1 MGEDH
6 SFTTGENELLAK
18 EAEKYRDILIAPY
31 EDTAGNESGKTKH
44 CIYWVTRN
52 HDFDILIKTND
63 DSTLFLSRLVGNGG
77 WLRKICGLRELLYF
91 GKKHAIEKVA
101 NPANLKPGEIAGTE
115 MMFEFDYRG
124 AYWPEFM
131 DGGMYGLSRRLAE
144 EIVRND
150 FRTYTLEDA
159 MVGVWVSA
167 FRTETRYLSDEQAL
181 SRETDYKSSN
191 GTAVVATF
199 HTDLLRQA
207 SMWCE
212 YMKLSSV
219 SRPAITAENVKE
231 ALECLSAL
239 EGSTH
244 ACQSQPLGDSENHH
258 AATLAALTHEWPIK
272 ERPDLR
278 DTGQWW
284 GRMGGVFRGNP
295 VALVG
300 TSAARD
306 RLPLYMF
313 QEMHTLVLDDF
324 FRVSERYGS
333 WAPTMYMCVDPVLCA
348 SSSGTRAG
356 RQGLEASPNVESVN
370 RFARTVS
377 AAFYVLS
384 GGVDGSEYWRYL
396 RQRVN
401 VHWFMAGEEETLAG
415 MGPVA
420 GAEAEVGSAHNF
432 RVASLA
438 SGVAMGVEVL
448 SYLGFSPILITAA
461 DEELNKQWDEVKRA
475 TQLAGLR
482 YGTEVV
488 YLYADERDKLPKD
501 KVGGKGRGSGTISAQ
516 ENIVAW
522 GKKRSQESGKRQD
535 RWDLELF
542 AQQFPVNRLESF
554 INRRST
560 SLRGMFPKSP
570 SCRDVDDLDRFQ
582 KIVLCPVKTSL
593 RHFQSFLTWHI
604 PYGPVQDTFVW
615 VKRS

>member
-6 SFTTGENELLAK
+6 SFTRGENDLLAK

-31 EDTAGNESGKTKH
+31 EDTVGNESGKTKH

-63 DSTLFLSRLVGNGG
+63 DSMLFLSHLVGNEG
-77 WLRKICGLRELLYF
+77 WLRNICGLRELLYF
-91 GKKHAIEKVA
+91 GKKHAMEKVT
-101 NPANLKPGEIAGTE
+101 NPANLKPGEMAGTE

-124 AYWPEFM
+124 AYWPEYM

-150 FRTYTLEDA
+150 LRTYTLEDA

-167 FRTETRYLSDEQAL
+167 FRAEIRYLSDEQVL

-199 HTDLLRQA
+199 HADMLRQA

-212 YMKLSSV
+212 YTKLTRPSST
-219 SRPAITAENVKE
+219 IKE
-231 ALECLSAL
+231 ALECLSAF
-239 EGSTH
+239 ERSTH
-244 ACQSQPLGDSENHH
+244 ASQSQPLGDGENHH
-258 AATLAALTHEWPIK
+258 AATLATLTHEWPIK
-272 ERPDLR
+272 GRPDLR
-278 DTGQWW
+278 ETGQWW

-300 TSAARD
+300 TSTTRD
-306 RLPLYMF
+306 RLPLYLF
-313 QEMHTLVLDDF
+313 QQMHTLVLDDF

-333 WAPTMYMCVDPVLCA
+333 WAPTMYMCVDPMLCA
-348 SSSGTRAG
+348 SSARRRGSQAA
-356 RQGLEASPNVESVN
+356 LNVESVN

-401 VHWFMAGEEETLAG
+401 VHWFVAGEKETSTG

-420 GAEAEVGSAHNF
+420 GAAAEVGSAHNF
-432 RVASLA
+432 RVTSLA

-448 SYLGFSPILITAA
+448 SFLGFSPILITAA

-501 KVGGKGRGSGTISAQ
+501 KVGGKGQESGTISAQ

-522 GKKRSQESGKRQD
+522 GKKRSQESGGKRD

-542 AQQFPVNRLESF
+542 AQQFPVNRLEPL
-554 INRRST
+554 INRQSMT
-560 SLRGMFPKSP
+560 LRDMFPKSQ
-570 SCRDVDDLDRFQ
+570 SCRDVDDLDRFG

-593 RHFQSFLTWHI
+593 KHFRSFLTWHI